1 MKIKRILALLG
12 TAVLLASCSNGNANK
27 EVFEALQVEYNVTS
41 GEVSEFTEYEWEDNT
56 TCYKVVSNGN
66 VYYVAIME
74 NGTDADNDL
83 DTFLTLH
90 RKDKR

>member
-1 MKIKRILALLG
+1 MKIKRILGLLG
-12 TAVLLASCSNGNANK
+12 LSVLLASCNNGNANK

-41 GEVSEFTEYEWEDNT
+41 GEVFEFTEYEWEANT
-56 TCYKVVSNGN
+56 KCYKVVSDKT
-66 VYYVAIME
+66 YYVAIME
-74 NGTDADNDL
+74 NGTDADDDL